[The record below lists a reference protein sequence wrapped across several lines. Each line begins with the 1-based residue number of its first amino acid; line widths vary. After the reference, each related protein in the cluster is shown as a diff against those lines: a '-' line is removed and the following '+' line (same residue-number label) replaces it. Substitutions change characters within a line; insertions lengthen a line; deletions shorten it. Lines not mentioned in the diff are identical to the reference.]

1 MQSRQNVDWQM
12 ARSHIYGLLG
22 SILSQQPS
30 AQTIEQLMHP
40 EAVEHLAALFPDPGI
55 GRLFRRLAE
64 QYATGE
70 VTADQ
75 VALDY
80 ESLMRVPGPAYT
92 HPYESS
98 YSANGRAKGKSK
110 SGGLGGRPAHQA
122 ERFYQSEG
130 LTPRYGRVDFADH
143 IGAELTFMAHLC
155 RRMAKALTDGD
166 TQTASRIEAKQRQFG
181 CEHLFRWAEDF
192 CTALNDGAATPFFK
206 GLAQILR
213 AFIAME
219 KEIVSAD

>member
-22 SILSQQPS
+22 SLLSQQPS
-30 AQTIEQLMHP
+30 AQTIEQLMRP

-55 GRLFRRLAE
+55 GRRFRRLAE
-64 QYATGE
+64 QYAAGE

-80 ESLMRVPGPAYT
+80 ESLMRVPGAAYT

-98 YSANGRAKGKSK
+98 YSAKGNANGASQ
-110 SGGLGGRPAHQA
+110 SASMGGRPAHQT
-122 ERFYQSEG
+122 ERYYQSEG

-155 RRMAKALTDGD
+155 RRQAKALMDGD
-166 TQTASRIEAKQRQFG
+166 MQTASKMEEKQHRFSRD
-181 CEHLFRWAEDF
+181 HLFRWAGNF
-192 CTALNDGAATPFFK
+192 STALKEGAATPFFK
-206 GLAQILR
+206 GLAQILQ
-213 AFIAME
+213 AFITME
-219 KEIVSAD
+219 KENVPGD